1 MREQLTECRDSV
13 MTIHATAAAARRPFT
28 ITGPAH
34 GVMDRRPPRMSGF
47 NGAGVEIQLL
57 HAPLAWGANGRQP
70 LLHGE

>member
-1 MREQLTECRDSV
+1 
-13 MTIHATAAAARRPFT
+13 
-28 ITGPAH
+28 
-34 GVMDRRPPRMSGF
+34 MSGF

>member
-1 MREQLTECRDSV
+1 MREQLTECRDGV
-13 MTIHATAAAARRPFT
+13 MTIHANAAAARAAFHHH
-28 ITGPAH
+28 GSAH